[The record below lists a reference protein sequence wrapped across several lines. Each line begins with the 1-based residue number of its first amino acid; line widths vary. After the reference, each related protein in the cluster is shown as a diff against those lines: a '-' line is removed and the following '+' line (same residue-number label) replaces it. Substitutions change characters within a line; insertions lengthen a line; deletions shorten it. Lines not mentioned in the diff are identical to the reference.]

1 MLLCFMEPWN
11 ALMRLQIIAQ
21 LSKACTGFQVMLA
34 QQRSITQLIEVV
46 NQHHQQA
53 QALLTVINHKQ
64 SVDAQAEPE
73 DAVTIW

>member
-1 MLLCFMEPWN
+1 VWH
-11 ALMRLQIIAQ
+11 ALPP
-21 LSKACTGFQVMLA
+21 QVMLA

-73 DAVTIW
+73 DTVTIR